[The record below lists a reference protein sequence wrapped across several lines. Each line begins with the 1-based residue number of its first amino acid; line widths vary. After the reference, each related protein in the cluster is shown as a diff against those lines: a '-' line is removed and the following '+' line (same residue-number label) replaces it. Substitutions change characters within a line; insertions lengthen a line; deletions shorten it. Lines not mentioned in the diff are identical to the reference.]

1 VIAYSIIAV
10 VLAAMR
16 IMGHKSH
23 SFQAAAHL
31 FCGWL
36 LAESFLHGGQFE
48 LLMVITLSIVEVAC
62 FIWFH
67 FHSSGKPV

>member
-10 VLAAMR
+10 VLATMR

-36 LAESFLHGGQFE
+36 LAESFLQGGRFE
-48 LLMVITLSIVEVAC
+48 LWTVIVLSAIEVAC

-67 FHSSGKPV
+67 LHPSPKTT